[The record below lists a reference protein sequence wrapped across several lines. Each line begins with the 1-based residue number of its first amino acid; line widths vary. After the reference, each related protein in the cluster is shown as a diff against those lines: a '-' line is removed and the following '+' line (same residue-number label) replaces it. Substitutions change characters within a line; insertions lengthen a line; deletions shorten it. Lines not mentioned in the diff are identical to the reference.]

1 MIEIKNIY
9 KSFGKNE
16 ILKGISLT
24 VQKGEVVVVIGPSGS
39 GKSTMLRCINRLE
52 VIDKGEIRIDGE
64 LMTNRAGQIRHIRR
78 ELGMVFQQFNLF
90 PHLTVYENIALG
102 PRKALG
108 KKKKELDQIVD
119 ELLEKV
125 GLSDKKD
132 SLPSQLSGGQ
142 QQRIAIARSLAMNPK
157 YMLFDEPTSALD
169 PELIGE
175 VLAVIKDLAKEGMT
189 MIIVTHEMNFAR
201 ETADRVLVMADG
213 YIIEEG
219 PPEEIF
225 TDPKEARTKSF
236 LRSVLEK
243 VEMEKVEE

>member
-1 MIEIKNIY
+1 MVEIVNLH

-52 VIDKGEIRIDGE
+52 VPNKGEIRIDGE
-64 LMTNRAGQIRHIRR
+64 LLGNKQSQIRHIRR
-78 ELGMVFQQFNLF
+78 DLGMVFQQFNLF

-102 PRKALG
+102 PRRVFG
-108 KKKKELDQIVD
+108 KKGAELDKIVD
-119 ELLEKV
+119 ELLLKV
-125 GLSDKKD
+125 GLSDKKY

-175 VLAVIKDLAKEGMT
+175 VLAVIKNLAREGMT

-201 ETADRVLVMADG
+201 ETADRVLVMSDG
-213 YIIEEG
+213 FIIEEG
-219 PPEEIF
+219 LPEQIF
-225 TDPKEARTKSF
+225 TEPREARTKAF
-236 LRSVLEK
+236 LRSVIEK
-243 VEMEKVEE
+243 Q